1 MATIFGKRSYLGM
14 SACLCLLL
22 AAAGCAKKGG
32 TESAGSMDKIS
43 QEQAKASEINLG
55 ILVPY
60 TGELGAYGNY
70 WFAGAKVAVDE
81 INANGGVLGKKIK
94 IFTEDTETSVEQ
106 GIRAA
111 QKLVNVNKVIA
122 IHGTESSVSVA
133 IYPFCKE
140 SQVMLS
146 DPAGGTTRLDR
157 IGTDYFQRTC
167 PSDAFEGVVVAKM
180 LQDFGYKS
188 VLIMYENDESRVSSA
203 EALKANFEKVGG
215 KVIMVSYAP
224 RQTSYL
230 AELKKGFAEKP
241 DAFFLAGGQESGAT
255 IIKEWYQ
262 RKYGSQLIVTG
273 DMTVPEFFKAGGVQ
287 ATNGS
292 WGEMPMGDTEL
303 PEYKQFAAVYKK
315 YTGKDTAGS
324 YESNSYDGMN
334 VLCLAMAIAGE
345 ATGKGIS
352 DHFRET
358 SDPSGVKVTNYA
370 EGIAALKKGQKI
382 NYSGASGPC
391 DFNKYGNSVGSY
403 VLMEGKN
410 GAWVQK
416 KFYPADIFA
425 DYVKE
430 TN

>member
-1 MATIFGKRSYLGM
+1 MGKGFGKMSLFNLSVPLGVI
-14 SACLCLLL
+14 L
-22 AAAGCAKKGG
+22 ALTVGCAKKEVAGG
-32 TESAGSMDKIS
+32 MDKIS
-43 QEQAKASEINLG
+43 QVQAAAPEINLG

-81 INANGGVLGKKIK
+81 INASGGVLGKKIK

-111 QKLVNVNKVIA
+111 QKLVNVNRVIA

-133 IYPFCKE
+133 IYPFCAE

-146 DPAGGTTRLDR
+146 NPAGGTTRLDKM
-157 IGTDYFQRTC
+157 GTSYFQRTC
-167 PSDAFEGVVVAKM
+167 PSDAFEGVAVARM
-180 LQDFGYKS
+180 LQDYGLKH

-203 EALKANFEKVGG
+203 EALKSNFEALGG
-215 KVIMVSYAP
+215 KVTMVSYAP

-255 IIKEWYQ
+255 VIKEWYQ
-262 RKYGSQLIVTG
+262 RKYGAQLIVTG
-273 DMTVPEFFKAGGVQ
+273 DMTVPEFFAAGGLQ

-292 WGEMPMGDTEL
+292 WGEMPMADTSL
-303 PEYKQFAAVYKK
+303 PEYQQFAKVYLKN
-315 YTGKDTAGS
+315 TGKETSGS

-334 VLCLAMAIAGE
+334 ILCLAIAIAGE

-352 DHFRET
+352 DHFKET
-358 SDPSGVKVTNYA
+358 STPGGVKVTNFA
-370 EGIAALKKGQKI
+370 EGVAALAKGQKI
-382 NYSGASGPC
+382 DYSGASGPC
-391 DFNKYGNSVGSY
+391 DFNQYGNTVGSY

-410 GAWVQK
+410 GKWVQK
-416 KFYPADIFA
+416 KFYPTDIFA
-425 DYVKE
+425 DFIKKQ
-430 TN
+430 